1 MAQVGDS
8 ILQTAAA
15 EEVPVSVMPVHK
27 AAPPAAVL
35 AKDLPADTMA
45 VDMVVHDTTYVIV
58 IESEPEPE
66 LPVRQSGQDS
76 GMSWI
81 IAGMLLLFTIVAI
94 RFRKNSKFLAG
105 ALRDATDTRERGNVF
120 DDTVRESSFMVILN
134 VLWTVCAG
142 ILISGGREITSV
154 VICIAAA
161 MLYQGFMT
169 GLYALVGNVFSDRL
183 HTRMWLHG
191 LWAVTGLSTL
201 IFFPAALMM
210 LCYPEEA
217 QTALWIALAG
227 LIIMKILLIRKS
239 FRIFFTKIT
248 SWVLFLYYLCSLEV
262 VPIILLY
269 FGSKFF
275 IENFG

>member
-1 MAQVGDS
+1 M
-8 ILQTAAA
+8 QTEAAV
-15 EEVPVSVMPVHK
+15 EVSVNVMPVLK
-27 AAPPAAVL
+27 AAPQAAL
-35 AKDLPADTMA
+35 AAKELPEDTVA
-45 VDMVVHDTTYVIV
+45 VDTVVHDTTYVIV

-66 LPVRQSGQDS
+66 LPGRDVDADS

-142 ILISGGREITSV
+142 ILLSGGREIMPAL
-154 VICIAAA
+154 ICIGAT
-161 MLYQGFMT
+161 MLYQAFMT
-169 GLYALVGNVFSDRL
+169 GLYAMMGNVFSDKL

-262 VPIILLY
+262 VPIIMLY